1 MSIIHC
7 AGPLNCFQTLID
19 AKRKLIWRERQPQNQ
34 ASLSVVSPKDRKYL
48 KASTDGS
55 EDINFYFNRALDNE
69 RLGRYKEAIA
79 DYDLIAKIKT
89 SEMDYH
95 YENALFYR
103 AWLKIKNKKNH
114 KGAIE
119 DMEKLI
125 IMNPNNIDLKIDLA
139 TFYSKNNK
147 NKKAVQILD
156 KAIEDNPNEGNLYY
170 WKGIYKNEYSYPS
183 GCRYINKSKKNLKQ
197 QIGSLILG
205 VIVNY

>member
-1 MSIIHC
+1 MKKSTFFIGAILSLIPLGHPLIIKTGVVLSTTGLILSIPEKAQ
-7 AGPLNCFQTLID
+7 AGS
-19 AKRKLIWRERQPQNQ
+19 AK
-34 ASLSVVSPKDRKYL
+34 
-48 KASTDGS
+48 
-55 EDINFYFNRALDNE
+55 FYFNRALDNE

-79 DYDLIAKIKT
+79 DYDLIAQIKISK
-89 SEMDYH
+89 MDYH

-156 KAIEDNPNEGNLYY
+156 NAIEENPNEGNLYY
-170 WKGIYKNEYSYPS
+170 WKGVYKNLYSYPS
-183 GCRYINKSKKNLKQ
+183 GCRYIRKSKKLKASDWYPVP
-197 QIGSLILG
+197 GPC
-205 VIVNY
+205 